1 MSDNEEDISPTELLE
16 QQIKLMQM
24 RVNKFKDKPE
34 NKKNKIEKRYE
45 INLRHF
51 REALE
56 ILQKGS
62 ISKSGINRI
71 KEKTVRISENDNTER
86 TLYKDIPV
94 ILSPRRKSK
103 TLSKRGG
110 RRQYTIK
117 NKKIKIKN

>member
-1 MSDNEEDISPTELLE
+1 MSDSEEDISPGELLE
-16 QQIKLMQM
+16 QQIKLLQL
-24 RVNKFKDKPE
+24 RVNKFKNKPE
-34 NKKNKIEKRYE
+34 NEKNKTEKRYE

-62 ISKSGINRI
+62 ITNSGINRI
-71 KEKTVRISENDNTER
+71 KEKTVTISEGNNKER

-94 ILSPRRKSK
+94 TLSPRRKSK

-110 RRQYTIK
+110 RRRYTLKNK
-117 NKKIKIKN
+117 NKKLNR

>member
-1 MSDNEEDISPTELLE
+1 MSDSEEDISPAELLE
-16 QQIKLMQM
+16 QQIKLLQL
-24 RVNKFKDKPE
+24 RVNKFKNKPE
-34 NKKNKIEKRYE
+34 NEKNKTEKRYE

-56 ILQKGS
+56 ILQNGS

-71 KEKTVRISENDNTER
+71 KEKTVTISEGNNKER

-94 ILSPRRKSK
+94 TLSPRRKSK

-110 RRQYTIK
+110 RRRYTLKNK
-117 NKKIKIKN
+117 NKKLNR